1 MSALQVIEHGRRP
14 RMVRLTFD
22 PPVVCPAGSPVFESE
37 QGSGCRCKIEG
48 KTMTAHEDPSTLM
61 VFCTN
66 RYDLCTTW
74 QTEKDWIEEG
84 YRTEVA
90 DDERDTDA
98 ARKAR
103 ESLMEQREALELEVT
118 HFEMPE

>member
-1 MSALQVIEHGRRP
+1 
-14 RMVRLTFD
+14 
-22 PPVVCPAGSPVFESE
+22 
-37 QGSGCRCKIEG
+37 
-48 KTMTAHEDPSTLM
+48 MTAHEDPSTLM

-74 QTEKDWIEEG
+74 QTEKEWIVEG